1 MSGKGIAQV
10 SRADIPQTDGAVPT
24 ATGEQLPICTK
35 THALDSLSMSGEDV
49 QTVSGA
55 DIPEVDGAVVP
66 TVAPSR
72 EQLSIR
78 TKTHARPGEGMAE
91 FACVDI
97 PQTDGAAARTR

>member
-1 MSGKGIAQV
+1 MSGQGIAQV

-35 THALDSLSMSGEDV
+35 THALDILSMSGEGV

-66 TVAPSR
+66 TVAPGR
-72 EQLSIR
+72 
-78 TKTHARPGEGMAE
+78 
-91 FACVDI
+91 
-97 PQTDGAAARTR
+97 